1 MTVRIRVNRG
11 NLPAIKLGTA
21 RVRLARRGGKL
32 QYRGS
37 VLKVGKYLFRD
48 AFIQQLAN
56 GRWHVMRRID
66 GKNRYPIDVVK
77 IPLSGSLTQAFE
89 DARDHIIAAEM
100 PKQLG
105 VCTKTTT
112 EVMADPMNRHTQI
125 RQAVLARLREQCGD
139 SATFFDGLPAFI
151 DAQELPAVA
160 VWLSDAQYTG
170 KMTDEDDW
178 QAVLHIAVFIRAQ
191 APDSELDMWMES
203 TIFPALNDIPALS
216 GLIDTLIPLGFN
228 YQRDNEM
235 ATWAMAEI
243 TYQITYTN

>member
-1 MTVRIRVNRG
+1 MNERLKTHSKTQKKSADLVSNKLRIGVFQLYQMKCKSVSKKSPRYNNQVKGIPLKLVRQRVRVFKASPSGKMTVRIRVNRG

-105 VCTKTTT
+105 YALK
-112 EVMADPMNRHTQI
+112 Q
-125 RQAVLARLREQCGD
+125 QLRL
-139 SATFFDGLPAFI
+139 
-151 DAQELPAVA
+151 
-160 VWLSDAQYTG
+160 WLT
-170 KMTDEDDW
+170 
-178 QAVLHIAVFIRAQ
+178 R
-191 APDSELDMWMES
+191 
-203 TIFPALNDIPALS
+203 
-216 GLIDTLIPLGFN
+216 
-228 YQRDNEM
+228 
-235 ATWAMAEI
+235 
-243 TYQITYTN
+243 